1 MTSSS
6 MFTSPSESI
15 CNPNFNPLK
24 HGYLDAGHGVVGV
37 AGDDGLDKNP
47 RAVGGSLNDNTL
59 EFVITFVLP
68 LWFDANSVADFQRS
82 VTSMRRITL
91 TFHHVDTL
99 VDDAIGGNP
108 NVQELQFKSVN
119 YRFVR
124 TNLEQHLRIKR
135 NFTILPLNG

>member
-24 HGYLDAGHGVVGV
+24 HGYLNAGHGVVGV

-68 LWFDANSVADFQRS
+68 LGLDADTITDFKGYGDVARD
-82 VTSMRRITL
+82 RIVAVHDVITM
-91 TFHHVDTL
+91 
-99 VDDAIGGNP
+99 A
-108 NVQELQFKSVN
+108 
-119 YRFVR
+119 
-124 TNLEQHLRIKR
+124 
-135 NFTILPLNG
+135 

>member
-6 MFTSPSESI
+6 MITSPSESI

-24 HGYLDAGHGVVGV
+24 HGYLDAGHGVVDV

-68 LWFDANSVADFQRS
+68 LGLDADAVADFNDHGIVAR
-82 VTSMRRITL
+82 VEIVAIHDEKSMAKFDYGDNQKVNDLHTKL
-91 TFHHVDTL
+91 
-99 VDDAIGGNP
+99 P
-108 NVQELQFKSVN
+108 NF
-119 YRFVR
+119 
-124 TNLEQHLRIKR
+124 
-135 NFTILPLNG
+135 